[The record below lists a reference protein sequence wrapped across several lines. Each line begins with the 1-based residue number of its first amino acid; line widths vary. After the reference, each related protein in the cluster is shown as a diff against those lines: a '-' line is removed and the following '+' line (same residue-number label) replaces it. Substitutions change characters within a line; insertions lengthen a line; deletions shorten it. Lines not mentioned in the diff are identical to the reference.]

1 MLTKI
6 KAKVQLIIA
15 GQAKIANKIG
25 LTPNIVSAIG
35 VVLAFLSATA
45 YVNGHKW
52 LTPAVIFMLLSGY
65 CDILDG
71 ALARLHGKETPFG
84 GFLDSLLDRY
94 SDAIVYAGVI
104 LGGLCSPMWGL
115 AALIGSLLVSYSR
128 ARAEALAV
136 KMETVGIAERAERII
151 ILATTS
157 ITEIF
162 WAGALEVGIILL
174 AILTNLT
181 VIQRSIYAHKILKK
195 RGKPQTRIFC

>member
-25 LTPNIVSAIG
+25 LTPNIISAIG
-35 VVLAFLSATA
+35 AALALLSAAA
-45 YVNGHKW
+45 YANGHKF
-52 LTPAVIFMLLSGY
+52 LIPAVISMLLSGY

-71 ALARLHGKETPFG
+71 ALARLYGKETPFG

-94 SDAIVYAGVI
+94 SDALIYAGVI

-115 AALIGSLLVSYSR
+115 AALVGSLLVSYSR
-128 ARAEALAV
+128 ARAEALSV
-136 KMETVGIAERAERII
+136 KMETVGVAERAERII

-157 ITEIF
+157 IMEIF

-181 VIQRSIYAHKILKK
+181 VIQRSSYVYKILKK
-195 RGKPQTRIFC
+195 RGNTAN